1 MLGKPIDLFRLF
13 GIMIRLDV
21 SWFVVAALISW
32 SLASGFFP
40 TAVPGLAPTVYWAMG
55 IIGALGL
62 FISVLVHEFA
72 HALVA
77 QRKGIAMRGITLF
90 LFGGVAEMDSEPP
103 SARAEFLVAIAG
115 PIATVLIAGLFF
127 GAAAAGGTSW
137 PRPVAAVLGY
147 LTTINILLAVFNMV
161 PAFPLDGGRVLRA
174 ALWHWKRDL
183 RRATRITSGIGSAF
197 GLILIGL
204 GVFALITGSFLA
216 GMWWALIGLFL
227 RAAAAASY
235 QQVLLRDAL
244 GGEPVRR
251 FMRSELVTV
260 PPSITLD
267 AFVEDYLYRHHHKLY
282 PVTDDGR
289 LVGCITTREVKAV
302 PRAEWG
308 TRTVGSAA
316 VACTP
321 ALTVAPDT
329 DAVEALARMRRSGAS
344 RMLVTEGEQVV
355 GILTLKDL
363 LALLALK
370 VDLERQPT

>member
-1 MLGKPIDLFRLF
+1 MFGKPIDLFRLF

-40 TAVPGLAPTVYWAMG
+40 VAVPGLSASTYWAMG

-62 FISVLVHEFA
+62 FLSVLIHEFA

-103 SARAEFLVAIAG
+103 SAKAEFLVAIAG
-115 PIATVLIAGLFF
+115 PIATLLIAGFF
-127 GAAAAGGTSW
+127 FATAAAGATTW
-137 PRPVAAVLGY
+137 PRSVAAVLGY
-147 LTTINILLAVFNMV
+147 LTTINVLLAIFNMV

-174 ALWHWKRDL
+174 VLWHWKRDL
-183 RRATRITSGIGSAF
+183 RNATRITSGIGSAF
-197 GLILIGL
+197 GMILIGL
-204 GVFALITGSFLA
+204 GIFALITGSFLA

-251 FMRSELVTV
+251 FMRRELVSV
-260 PPSITLD
+260 SPSLSLES
-267 AFVEDYLYRHHHKLY
+267 FVEDYIYRHHHKLY
-282 PVTDDGR
+282 PVTDEGR
-289 LVGCITTREVKAV
+289 LVGCITTREVKAI
-302 PRAEWG
+302 PRTEWA
-308 TRTVGSAA
+308 TRTVGSVA

-321 ALTVAPDT
+321 ATTVTPDT
-329 DAVEALARMRRSGAS
+329 DAIDALARMRRSGAS
-344 RMLVTEGEQVV
+344 RLLVIDGEQVV

-370 VDLERQPT
+370 LDLER